1 MPQQNRN
8 MNSQI
13 HWTRGVKH
21 QPAMSD
27 PLEDFLNVQRCIDFA
42 LLTVFKKI
50 SFIDFSI
57 D

>member
-13 HWTRGVKH
+13 HWPRGVKH

-27 PLEDFLNVQRCIDFA
+27 PLEGFLNVQRCIDFA
-42 LLTVFKKI
+42 LLTVFRKYVL
-50 SFIDFSI
+50 
-57 D
+57 